1 MSKQVKAI
9 VKVMTRKVKGSFVK
23 AKFKTKV
30 QLIVG
35 TIAIGTVL
43 TIGIV
48 YAAGAEERA
57 EIKAIAKAKAQEV
70 QLMRDKTQAAI
81 EAEEAARKM
90 VLFNAEQ
97 TVEEVIKEGEFTAL
111 KIEFETVAEKDSDH
125 SNAITKWWGKNIL
138 KVNIPYTVRYMIDM
152 SDIYMLVD
160 SNGVV
165 NVSIDER
172 DLYLSIEQ
180 GQYTEMTPEKTE
192 QGLFPAEFNSSETL
206 ALVNAKRNEIIEVYS
221 QNIGNIC
228 EAVENIKSQIE
239 TVAQKFGSEVKFAE
253 DTAFEGIT
261 KVIENTEDK
270 GDK

>member
-1 MSKQVKAI
+1 MSKNARTI
-9 VKVMTRKVKGSFVK
+9 VKVMVRKING
-23 AKFKTKV
+23 KFKRANLKTKI
-30 QLIVG
+30 QLVVG
-35 TIAIGTVL
+35 TIAVGTIL
-43 TIGIV
+43 TVGVV

-57 EIKAIAKAKAQEV
+57 EMKAIAKAKAQEV
-70 QLMRDKTQAAI
+70 QLMKDKAQAAI

-97 TVEEVIKEGEFTAL
+97 TIEEVIKEGEFTAL
-111 KIEFETVAEKDSDH
+111 KIEFETVAQKDSGH
-125 SNAITKWWGKNIL
+125 SNSITKWWGKNVL

-152 SDIYMLVD
+152 SNIYMLVD

-180 GQYTEMTPEKTE
+180 GQYTEMTPEEEE

-206 ALVNAKRNEIIEVYS
+206 ALVNAKRNEIADVYS
-221 QNIGNIC
+221 QNKDNIS

-239 TVAQKFGSEVKFAE
+239 TIAKTFGSEVKFTE
-253 DTAFEGIT
+253 NNTFESIT
-261 KVIENTEDK
+261 KVVESSEDK